1 MVSLTPQQREEIW
14 KQFVEEHAKAQ
25 EAFDSSVLKLGAGGV
40 AVTVS
45 LATALKTLG
54 WSGGTAAVLFLVC
67 LGAAVLSYVFVQLD
81 MRARLDA
88 LRANTDY
95 EGTERTHWTTAT
107 WVCNVAAG
115 VLLLAGA
122 TFLAIFIATSV

>member
-1 MVSLTPQQREEIW
+1 MASLTPKQREELW

-45 LATALKTLG
+45 LATALETLG
-54 WSGGTAAVLFLVC
+54 WSGGTAVVLFLAC

-81 MRARLDA
+81 MRARLAA
-88 LRANTDY
+88 LRAKTDY
-95 EGTERTHWTTAT
+95 EGAERTGWTTAT
-107 WVCNVAAG
+107 WLCNVGAG

-122 TFLAIFIATSV
+122 VFLAIFIATTI